1 MKKRQ
6 ILQSAVCFVLAGILC
21 VLSLI
26 FAIPAL
32 TAESTD
38 SRRARGIVRL
48 WNIDTFEGGKG
59 SRTAFLNR
67 VSAAYE
73 KKHEGVYIMVSSYTG
88 RRRCRGV
95 ERGAF
100 PRYDF
105 FRDRL
110 LRSRGKMYEN

>member
-38 SRRARGIVRL
+38 SPSRAGIVRL

-73 KKHEGVYIMVSSYTG
+73 KKHEGVYIMVSSYTA
-88 RRRCRGV
+88 
-95 ERGAF
+95 EGAAAALKEGHF
-100 PRYDF
+100 PDMISF
-105 FRDRL
+105 GIASPK
-110 LRSRGKMYEN
+110 SRKNV